1 VTDRQWTLAVWAL
14 LGALVVLGVAV
25 TVLSRGRFA
34 GPASLVQRITGVRG
48 GRVVLVVA
56 WMWLGWHAFA
66 R

>member
-1 VTDRQWTLAVWAL
+1 VSGRQWTLAVWAL

-25 TVLSRGRFA
+25 TALSRGRFA
-34 GPASLVQRITGVRG
+34 GPASLVQRMTAVRG
-48 GRVVLVVA
+48 GRVVLVVV

>member
-1 VTDRQWTLAVWAL
+1 MSERQWTLAVWAL
-14 LGALVVLGVAV
+14 VGVLVVAGVAV
-25 TVLSRGRFA
+25 TALSRGRFA
-34 GPASLVQRITGVRG
+34 GPASLVHRITAARG